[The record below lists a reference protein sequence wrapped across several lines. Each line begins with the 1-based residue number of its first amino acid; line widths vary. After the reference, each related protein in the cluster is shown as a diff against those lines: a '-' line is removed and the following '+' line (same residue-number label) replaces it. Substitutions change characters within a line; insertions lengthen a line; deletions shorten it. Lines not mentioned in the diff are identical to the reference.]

1 MLLRK
6 GVLGVL
12 FLFFQNELLF
22 LEYLLVFYVFLLI
35 IRMIHE
41 IRLRNILLFLL
52 FLRLYLIFLRRGVWC
67 VRL

>member
-41 IRLRNILLFLL
+41 IRLRNIL
-52 FLRLYLIFLRRGVWC
+52 
-67 VRL
+67 